1 MGSGITSMMSGLAGT
16 SGGNSGGSSGGKFDN
31 WK

>member
-1 MGSGITSMMSGLAGT
+1 MGTSMMSGLAGT